1 MDQSDCGNTGSAE
14 AARFAELHYD
24 DVFRYCYRHIGSRE
38 DAQDLT
44 QETFLRFVRS
54 GSRYTERGKP
64 LAYLYTIARNLCAD
78 RHRMQKPGTVE
89 LDERIAD
96 PHVESEGFELA
107 EMISRLPETDK
118 EIIALKYDQGLSI
131 IEIAALLGL
140 SRFAVSRKLAKA
152 LAALKRW
159 IEDAEQNRE

>member
-1 MDQSDCGNTGSAE
+1 MDSSSTENADAAQVAE
-14 AARFAELHYD
+14 AHYD
-24 DVFRYCYRHIGSRE
+24 DVFRYCYRHTGSRE

-54 GSRYTERGKP
+54 ASRYVEHGKP

-78 RHRMQKPGTVE
+78 RYRTQKPSVGE

-96 PHVESEGFELA
+96 PHDESDGFELA
-107 EMISRLPETDK
+107 EMISRLPEADR

-131 IEIAALLGL
+131 IEIGTVLGL
-140 SRFAVSRKLAKA
+140 SRFAVSRRLKKA
-152 LAALKRW
+152 LAELRRW
-159 IEDAEQNRE
+159 IEDAERKRG